1 MAKTD
6 LKSAYQHVPVHPADQ
21 HLLGIEWNGTTYLDR
36 ALPFGLRSAPKLF
49 TAVADGVPWALF
61 HVGVHNGVHYLDDF
75 LLWGPTDSPLC
86 AENCERLG
94 LPVAPEKTVGPCTVQ
109 GSHSLASS
117 WIRWLRKSDSQ
128 QRSSLDCA
136 SLRLDLNTNVM
147 LQSTNCRC

>member
-36 ALPFGLRSAPKLF
+36 ALPFGLSAPKLF

-94 LPVAPEKTVGPCTVQ
+94 IKDSCVLSESMRPAVATSRHLFCNVVALFRVCQSRSEVTRWRQLEFWVIADVETV
-109 GSHSLASS
+109 
-117 WIRWLRKSDSQ
+117 
-128 QRSSLDCA
+128 
-136 SLRLDLNTNVM
+136 
-147 LQSTNCRC
+147 